1 MGFLNKKPIVKT
13 EGFQPIDL
21 NEDNV
26 QAIFNRCLAED
37 GTAETTASS
46 LYFSS
51 LGWEKDSNCLLNVPL
66 RLTGKNICSILS
78 IGESQN
84 SQLSGEVHT
93 PVGPQTFMGL
103 VGHHNHPERRELP

>member
-1 MGFLNKKPIVKT
+1 MCIR
-13 EGFQPIDL
+13 D
-21 NEDNV
+21 
-26 QAIFNRCLAED
+26 R
-37 GTAETTASS
+37 
-46 LYFSS
+46 
-51 LGWEKDSNCLLNVPL
+51 NVPL

-103 VGHHNHPERRELP
+103 VGHHNHPKRREPSMKVFSIWRCAGSAGVRLSVESGKDANERLCRDHL